1 MNTMTRIHIFDVEH
15 GECNIIETPNGYT
28 ILIGV
33 GHNSTTDWRPS
44 KWFNQRKLSPTCVVL
59 SNLDGDHLSDLPNFE
74 PNLRPYVIRKNH
86 HINPDWV
93 SRKKIEESG
102 KIHPGVKTALDWI
115 KNVFTG
121 SGITIDYGVEKKHF
135 VHPPTK
141 FNDLNNLSIVTFIS
155 YAGVG
160 ILFPS
165 DIEKA
170 AWLEFLK
177 EQEFIDCL
185 RRTKIFIAS
194 HHGRI
199 SGYCAEVFNY
209 CSPDVVIISD
219 KSIVHDTQAHNL
231 YQQHASG
238 FQFKNGIKRKV
249 LTTRNDGKITIDIP
263 ITGKYTVYINQSY

>member
-1 MNTMTRIHIFDVEH
+1 MNAMTRIHIFDVEH
-15 GECNIIETPNGYT
+15 GECNIIETPNGHT

-33 GHNSTTDWRPS
+33 GHNSTTGWRPS
-44 KWFNQRKLSPTCVVL
+44 KWFKQKKLLPTCIVL

-74 PNLRPYVIRKNH
+74 PNLRPNVIRKNH
-86 HINPDWV
+86 HIDPDWV
-93 SRKKIEESG
+93 LRKKNEESG
-102 KIHPGVKTALDWI
+102 GIHPGVKTALHWI

-121 SGITIDYGVEKKHF
+121 PGITIDYGVEKKHF

-141 FNDLNNLSIVTFIS
+141 FEDLNNLSVVTFVS

-177 EQEFIDCL
+177 DQSFVNCL
-185 RRTKIFIAS
+185 KRTHILIAS
-194 HHGRI
+194 HHGRK
-199 SGYCAEVFNY
+199 SGYCPEVFNF
-209 CSPDVVIISD
+209 CKPHVVIISD
-219 KSIVHDTQAHNL
+219 KSIMYETQNHSL
-231 YQQHASG
+231 YAQHCSG
-238 FQFKNGIKRKV
+238 LNFGGNIRRV

-263 ITGKYTVYINQSY
+263 ITGNYTVYINQNY